1 MKFTTFIDESIGK
14 INQFP
19 AHRGWGGGGDL
30 KSYLNLQEKDC

>member
-19 AHRGWGGGGDL
+19 AHRGWGGDL

>member
-19 AHRGWGGGGDL
+19 AHRGWGGGDL